1 MCKAIMTDFGS
12 IMNDISQVST
22 VGAQFVPFGSY
33 AFGQNAASNT
43 NGLVGTLGQNAAS
56 LFGSA
61 TGAVSGLMNS
71 PMLWS
76 AGGVAL
82 LILLK

>member
-1 MCKAIMTDFGS
+1 MTDFSS

-22 VGAQFVPFGSY
+22 VGATFIPFGSY
-33 AFGQNAASNT
+33 AFGNNAATNT
-43 NGLVGTLGQNAAS
+43 NGLVGTIGNNAVNMLGGAS
-56 LFGSA
+56 KAL
-61 TGAVSGLMNS
+61 TGLMNS
-71 PMLWS
+71 PMLWI

>member
-1 MCKAIMTDFGS
+1 MSDFSS

-22 VGAQFVPFGSY
+22 VGATFIPFGSY
-33 AFGQNAASNT
+33 AFGNNAATNSN
-43 NGLVGTLGQNAAS
+43 NLVGTLGNNATQLLGGAS
-56 LFGSA
+56 KAL
-61 TGAVSGLMNS
+61 TGMMNS
-71 PMLWS
+71 PMLWI

>member
-1 MCKAIMTDFGS
+1 MTDFSS

-33 AFGQNAASNT
+33 AFGANAAQNT
-43 NGLVGTLGQNAAS
+43 NNLVGTLGNNAAGLLGGAS
-56 LFGSA
+56 K
-61 TGAVSGLMNS
+61 AVSGLMNN
-71 PMLWS
+71 PMLWI